1 MNQVLICL
9 ENKENLNKNQ
19 LSIKQK
25 ELLALGKA
33 IIIGNKKDIRC
44 QVTNAFNAGTNRE
57 EILILLD
64 YMIKKGPS
72 LNSIIYLLKALN
84 FEEIERKDYIDI
96 VTDFREE

>member
-1 MNQVLICL
+1 MNQVLLCL

-33 IIIGNKKDIRC
+33 IIIGNKEDIRY
-44 QVTNAFNAGTNRE
+44 QVTNAFNAGANRE

-72 LNSIIYLLKALN
+72 LNSIICLLKALN

-96 VTDFREE
+96 VTDCREE